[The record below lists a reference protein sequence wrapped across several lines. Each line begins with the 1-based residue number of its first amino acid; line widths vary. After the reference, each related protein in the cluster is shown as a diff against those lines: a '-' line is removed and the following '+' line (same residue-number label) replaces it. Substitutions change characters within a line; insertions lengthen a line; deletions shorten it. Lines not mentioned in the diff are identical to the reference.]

1 MERNKEKKTKTR
13 SQVQRM
19 LLLQRLGN
27 EKMLLLLLFFAFA
40 YSLAS
45 NIISKCCPI
54 DCDPQWANIGNA
66 LDDVIKN
73 ISYGIFVGVF
83 FYIVNDVYKNVVEK
97 TKNLNRIAHELF
109 KLQFHA
115 YSMVYDLCDEEYDK
129 NMSEEQLFQCIMTKL
144 CNEDDEFHL
153 IGSILKT
160 RHIST
165 EKLTFLIDKWEEAN
179 TMRNLFLNTYGDLIT
194 RDEFFNLNGFGN
206 SWASVLIRRGEE
218 LIRNFD
224 REEIDVNDRD
234 IAGIVNCIVRY
245 KFTLTDLTRKY
256 LKYSYSIVYLN
267 RSYIEDDIH

>member
-97 TKNLNRIAHELF
+97 TKNLNRI
-109 KLQFHA
+109 HA

-165 EKLTFLIDKWEEAN
+165 EKLTYLIDKWEEAN